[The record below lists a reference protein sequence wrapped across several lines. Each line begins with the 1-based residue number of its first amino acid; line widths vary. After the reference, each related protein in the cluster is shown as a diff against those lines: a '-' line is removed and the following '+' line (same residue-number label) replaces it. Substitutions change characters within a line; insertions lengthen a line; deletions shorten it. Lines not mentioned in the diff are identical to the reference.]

1 MCGTK
6 KLYVEV
12 LGLERYSGKSI
23 VSTIASRSS
32 WQQISIEEKG
42 WRGEWGPHAAG
53 VSLKQHS
60 VGDRADASCMSMA
73 SYPITQPTFQT
84 DITNRQTDKQTNRQT
99 DKQTKRKH

>member
-12 LGLERYSGKSI
+12 LGLEQYSGKSI
-23 VSTIASRSS
+23 VSTIASRRS

-53 VSLKQHS
+53 GSLKQHS

-84 DITNRQTDKQTNRQT
+84 DITNRQTDKQTNI
-99 DKQTKRKH
+99 KNK